1 MLPFQWH
8 GGHGP
13 YFVLQDVCIKPSR
26 VLRRWRSAPLRTAP
40 HRTRVK
46 KKVSVN
52 NYWTSGD
59 KRSER
64 ERIRH
69 YVLSTKRGGCLTNGL
84 VPCLRLSVFVCMYVC
99 MYVFMYVCMYV
110 YMYVCMYV
118 YMYVCMNVCMYVA
131 TYACIYLYTSMNI
144 YILHTVLYVF
154 SIYLRIY
161 LFIYLSI
168 SIYFSIYQHTKYI
181 STDSCIYRRHA
192 VAQLV
197 EALRSKPEGLSQWKF
212 PLT

>member
-1 MLPFQWH
+1 MTDFPNAAFSVTRRSWTLF
-8 GGHGP
+8 
-13 YFVLQDVCIKPSR
+13 R
-26 VLRRWRSAPLRTAP
+26 VTRRLHKTVESLAPLTLRSAP
-40 HRTRVK
+40 HRNRVK

-84 VPCLRLSVFVCMYVC
+84 VPCLRLSVFVCMYL
-99 MYVFMYVCMYV
+99 CMYV

-131 TYACIYLYTSMNI
+131 TYACIYLYTSMNM

-161 LFIYLSI
+161 LSIYLFIYLSI
-168 SIYFSIYQHTKYI
+168 SIYQHTKYI

-197 EALRSKPEGLSQWKF
+197 EALRSKPEGLSQ
-212 PLT
+212 